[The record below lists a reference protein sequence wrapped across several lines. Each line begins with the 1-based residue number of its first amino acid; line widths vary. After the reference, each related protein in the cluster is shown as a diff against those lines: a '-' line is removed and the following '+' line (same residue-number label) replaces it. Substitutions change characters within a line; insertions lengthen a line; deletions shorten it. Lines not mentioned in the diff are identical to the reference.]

1 MVPVTL
7 GFIYTFK
14 AFDLIYIMTNGGPL
28 DSTQILATASYKLTF
43 SNFEFGQGA
52 AVANIMLIL
61 LLVVAIFNLKLMEK
75 EEVM

>member
-1 MVPVTL
+1 
-7 GFIYTFK
+7 
-14 AFDLIYIMTNGGPL
+14 MTNGGPL

-43 SNFEFGQGA
+43 SNLVFGQVA